1 MPISHEAKWLI
12 ESRGL
17 QGYMVIGRLREG
29 GSQAAAQARLATI
42 AAGLAAEYPE
52 NNAEWTVRL
61 ESLQSALAG
70 DTRPTLLLL
79 FGSAAILL
87 LVATVNLAS
96 MLIARAA
103 ARRREIAV
111 RRAIGAGDGRL
122 VRQLLTESL
131 LLASIGGIL
140 GVVFAVWGVQAWRVF
155 WENPSGSPAL
165 VHVDWRVVAFALTL
179 TGATALF
186 FGLAPAIRM
195 SREGTAESLRPVAE
209 RQGCGTPD
217 GCWSQGRSA
226 WP

>member
-1 MPISHEAKWLI
+1 M
-12 ESRGL
+12 
-17 QGYMVIGRLREG
+17 
-29 GSQAAAQARLATI
+29 
-42 AAGLAAEYPE
+42 
-52 NNAEWTVRL
+52 RL

-155 WENPSGSPAL
+155 WENPSGSRR
-165 VHVDWRVVAFALTL
+165 WSTS
-179 TGATALF
+179 TG
-186 FGLAPAIRM
+186 G
-195 SREGTAESLRPVAE
+195 
-209 RQGCGTPD
+209 
-217 GCWSQGRSA
+217 W
-226 WP
+226 WPSP